1 MYNYY
6 KFYMFNMPFDVYCTV
21 EHLPLSRAVMFVIED
36 VKLHFVCVPRVFF
49 RGWGGF
55 CFVTVHSFS

>member
-1 MYNYY
+1 
-6 KFYMFNMPFDVYCTV
+6 MFNMPFDVYCTV